1 LVRKVPAEDFAVVM
15 TVPPDELAPAGEAA
29 AGEAAGAAALE
40 DDPPAGE
47 AAGAAALLV
56 PPLLHAATTTAA
68 PSAPPTPA
76 TSLVRLDTGANV
88 DSRMMLISRPARS
101 NALASHKCLSIDVRE
116 KGRKRLLLTTQ
127 VDMT

>member
-1 LVRKVPAEDFAVVM
+1 VPPDDFAVVM
-15 TVPPDELAPAGEAA
+15 TVPPEELAP
-29 AGEAAGAAALE
+29 ALE

-47 AAGAAALLV
+47 AAGAAALLLV
-56 PPLLHAATTTAA
+56 PPLLQAATTTAA

-88 DSRMMLISRPARS
+88 DFRMVLISRPARS
-101 NALASHKCLSIDVRE
+101 PAPASNKYLSIDVRE

-127 VDMT
+127 VHMA